1 MSKTS
6 VTNENIS
13 TEEISSPVLTFP
25 TWRKIK
31 LGIHKM
37 PEDYIKALE
46 RKGFRFNRWARFFLL
61 TKTSCAQQEI
71 EIELVKVSGRMLGLT
86 KSATQREFYERANTF
101 GLIPCVKEVG
111 PALCEQYADQPSE
124 TKIVIATEP
133 FVDDVGLLFL
143 FCVVHDTG
151 GRSLSI
157 YHGRSV
163 DILSP
168 DDMFV
173 FCHRR
178 VS

>member
-86 KSATQREFYERANTF
+86 KSATQRELVR
-101 GLIPCVKEVG
+101 LCVSSMPISRRKRR
-111 PALCEQYADQPSE
+111 
-124 TKIVIATEP
+124 
-133 FVDDVGLLFL
+133 LL
-143 FCVVHDTG
+143 
-151 GRSLSI
+151 S
-157 YHGRSV
+157 
-163 DILSP
+163 
-168 DDMFV
+168 
-173 FCHRR
+173 RR
-178 VS
+178 NHS